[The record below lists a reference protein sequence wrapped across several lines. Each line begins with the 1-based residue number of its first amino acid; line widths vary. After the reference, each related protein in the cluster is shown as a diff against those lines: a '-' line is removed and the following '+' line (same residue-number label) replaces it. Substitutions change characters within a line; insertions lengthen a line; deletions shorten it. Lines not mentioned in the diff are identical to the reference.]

1 MQNLGAA
8 WLAFEHHRLHS
19 VEQWSDSPRKR
30 AVIGAIQSR
39 LDSLSRNPHGAPESL
54 SCFLCEAR
62 KTKPKVLKMRPN
74 REAVPF
80 LTGPPK
86 LERAG

>member
-1 MQNLGAA
+1 MQNFGAA
-8 WLAFEHHRLHS
+8 WLASEHHRLHH
-19 VEQWSDSPRKR
+19 VEQWPDSPRKR
-30 AVIGAIQSR
+30 AVIGAIQST
-39 LDSLSRNPHGAPESL
+39 LDSLSRYPHAAQESY

-74 REAVPF
+74 REAVLV
-80 LTGPPK
+80 LTGSTE